1 MVLLAGLLLIV
12 IFLFSFPVVFKKQ
25 ISYRVKTELNDRVNA
40 RVEYQDLSISLLH
53 SFPNLTVSLKDF
65 IVIGQQEFEG
75 DTLAAAKDFS
85 FTVDLIGIITG
96 RGYKVISLNLLRPS
110 LKLSVNGNSRANWDI
125 LKPVP
130 AISPG
135 AEG

>member
-85 FTVDLIGIITG
+85 FL
-96 RGYKVISLNLLRPS
+96 P
-110 LKLSVNGNSRANWDI
+110 
-125 LKPVP
+125 
-130 AISPG
+130 
-135 AEG
+135 